1 MVVIFFCTNPINLSK
16 LDYHYWLEVANVF
29 KNIAVIF
36 LFSSVSIFKILTE
49 LKKIGAHLIRIVQHV
64 VT

>member
-1 MVVIFFCTNPINLSK
+1 MVVIFLRTNLVNLSK

-29 KNIAVIF
+29 KNVAVIF
-36 LFSSVSIFKILTE
+36 LFSFVSIFKILTE
-49 LKKIGAHLIRIVQHV
+49 LEKIGAHSIRIVQHV